1 MKTILK
7 SNVFVLLLFAMI
19 NAGNIHA
26 QQKGNGNV
34 AVKSY
39 ETGAFDR
46 ILVGGALKMVIIPSE
61 KHSVNIETDDN
72 LFDQIQVVVKGSTL
86 EIIPRHISNST
97 KLEAVVALPSLSG
110 LKAEG
115 ATNVSSDELLEGESL
130 ELEASGASKL
140 NLALSY
146 ENLVSSISGA
156 VKLTL
161 EGHAGS
167 HKVNMSGA
175 SKLAALDL
183 ETENTVIVASGASS
197 AKVWAVERL
206 DANVSGAA
214 SVSFDKQP
222 MEYNLNDNSFK
233 TKIPGKK
240 PDYAEGDSVTVK
252 VGNINVKVIEGDTTR
267 VNIGGLNIEVDEKG
281 NVNVNRKRRHKFNGH
296 WAGVELG
303 LNGYLT
309 PDFNMSFPASQSYL
323 DLRMEK
329 SINVNLNF
337 YEQNIPLSKSGTFG
351 LVSGLGLSWNNYR
364 FSKNTLLVSDS
375 SELKGY
381 LMEGVSVRKSK
392 LVNLYLT
399 LPLYFEIQS
408 KGTKTKDKFHLAAG
422 VVGGWRISTHTKLY
436 FNEASKEYR
445 LRDPETN
452 GLLPFVKQ
460 TPGSSTRNIVKDRGS
475 FHQHPFKL
483 DASVRAGWGIINL
496 YANYSLTSMFIKD
509 KGPELYPYAIGI
521 SLSGW

>member
-1 MKTILK
+1 MKTLLK
-7 SNVFVLLLFAMI
+7 SIAFTFVFVLISANLIFA
-19 NAGNIHA
+19 
-26 QQKGNGNV
+26 QLKGNGNV
-34 AVKSY
+34 MVKNY
-39 ETGAFDR
+39 EVETFDR
-46 ILVGGALKMVIIPSE
+46 IVVSGVLKLVVLPSE
-61 KHSVNIETDDN
+61 SHTVNIETDEN
-72 LFDQIQVVVKGSTL
+72 LFEQISVVIKNNAL
-86 EIIPRHISNST
+86 EITPRHINKST
-97 KLEAVVALPSLSG
+97 KLQAVVGLPLLSG
-110 LKAEG
+110 LKASG
-115 ATNVSSDELLEGESL
+115 ATEVRSDRLLEGEKL
-130 ELEASGASKL
+130 ELEASGASKIH
-140 NLALSY
+140 LALSY
-146 ENLVSSISGA
+146 NTLVTNVSGA

-161 EGHAGS
+161 EGHADN
-167 HKVNMSGA
+167 HQINMSGA
-175 SKLAALDL
+175 SKLIAQDF
-183 ETENTVIVASGASS
+183 ETQATQVVASGAAS

-206 DANVSGAA
+206 DSNVSGAA

-222 MEYNLNDNSFK
+222 LQYNLNDNSFK
-233 TKIPGKK
+233 TRMSAIPSEVS
-240 PDYAEGDSVTVK
+240 EGDSITVK
-252 VGNINVKVIEGDTTR
+252 VGNINVKVVEGDTTR

-281 NVNVNRKRRHKFNGH
+281 NVNVNRKRQHKFNGH
-296 WAGVELG
+296 WAGIELG
-303 LNGYLT
+303 LNGFLT

-375 SELKGY
+375 SALKGY

-399 LPLYFEIQS
+399 LPLYFEFQT
-408 KGTKTKDKFHLAAG
+408 KGTKTKDKMHFAAG

-445 LRDPETN
+445 LRDPETGN
-452 GLLPFVKQ
+452 LLPGVMQ
-460 TPGSSTRNIVKDRGS
+460 TPGSSTRNIVKDRAS
-475 FHQHPFKL
+475 FHQRPFKL

-509 KGPELYPYAIGI
+509 KGPELYPYSVGI

>member
-1 MKTILK
+1 M
-7 SNVFVLLLFAMI
+7 
-19 NAGNIHA
+19 
-26 QQKGNGNV
+26 KGNGNV
-34 AVKSY
+34 TVKSY
-39 ETGAFDR
+39 EVGAFDR
-46 ILVGGALKMVIIPSE
+46 IVIGGALKLVIVPSE
-61 KHSVNIETDDN
+61 NQSLNIETDEN
-72 LFDQIQVVVKGSTL
+72 LFNQITVVVKNNTL
-86 EIIPRHISNST
+86 EITPRHINKST
-97 KLEAVVALPSLSG
+97 KLEAVVGLPLLNG
-110 LKAEG
+110 LKASG
-115 ATNVSSDELLEGESL
+115 ATDIRSDMLLEGETL
-130 ELEASGASKL
+130 ELEASGASKIH
-140 NLALSY
+140 LALSY
-146 ENLVSSISGA
+146 NSMVTDISGA

-161 EGHAGS
+161 EGRADNHQI
-167 HKVNMSGA
+167 NMSGA
-175 SKLAALDL
+175 SKLSAQDFETRTTQLD
-183 ETENTVIVASGASS
+183 ASGAAS

-206 DANVSGAA
+206 DSNVSGAA
-214 SVSFDKQP
+214 SVGFDKQP
-222 MEYNLNDNSFK
+222 LEYNLNDKSFK
-233 TKIPGKK
+233 TRMSAIPSEK
-240 PDYAEGDSVTVK
+240 PAGDSITVK

-281 NVNVNRKRRHKFNGH
+281 NVNVNRKRKHKFNGH

-309 PDFNMSFPASQSYL
+309 KDHNMSFPANQSYL

-364 FSKNTLLVSDS
+364 FSNNTLLVSDS
-375 SELKGY
+375 SVLKGY

-399 LPLYFEIQS
+399 LPVYFEIQS
-408 KGTKTKDKFHLAAG
+408 KGTKTKDKFHFAAG

-445 LRDPETN
+445 LRDLET
-452 GLLPFVKQ
+452 GLLPGVMQ
-460 TPGSSTRNIVKDRGS
+460 TPGSSTRNIVKDRAS
-475 FHQHPFKL
+475 FHQRPFKL

-509 KGPELYPYAIGI
+509 KGPELYPYSVGI
-521 SLSGW
+521 CLSGW

>member
-1 MKTILK
+1 MKTLLK
-7 SNVFVLLLFAMI
+7 SIVIVLMI
-19 NAGNIHA
+19 TFIFAGNIIA

-34 AVKSY
+34 SVKNY
-39 ETGAFDR
+39 ETAAFDR
-46 ILVGGALKMVIIPSE
+46 ILVGGTMKLVILPSE
-61 KHSVNIETDDN
+61 NHSVNIETDDN
-72 LFDQIQVVVKGSTL
+72 LFDKIQVVVKGSTL
-86 EIIPRHISNST
+86 EIIPKNISNAT
-97 KLEAVVALPSLSG
+97 KLQATVSLPSLTG

-115 ATNVSSDELLEGESL
+115 ATDVSNTELIEGESL

-146 ENLVSSISGA
+146 VNLVSNISGA
-156 VKLTL
+156 AKLTL
-161 EGHAGS
+161 DGHAES

-183 ETENTVIVASGASS
+183 ETENSVIVASGASS

-222 MEYNLNDNSFK
+222 MEYNLNDNTFR
-233 TKIPGKK
+233 TKIPGVAS
-240 PDYAEGDSVTVK
+240 DIAEGDSVTVK

-364 FSKNTLLVSDS
+364 FSRNTLLVSDS
-375 SELKGY
+375 SVFKGY
-381 LMEGVSVRKSK
+381 LMEGASVRKSK

-399 LPLYFEIQS
+399 LPVYFEIQS
-408 KGTKTKDKFHLAAG
+408 KGTKTKDKFHFAAG
-422 VVGGWRISTHTKLY
+422 VVGGWRISTHTKIY

-445 LRDPETN
+445 LRNPETN
-452 GLLPFVKQ
+452 ELLPVVKQ
-460 TPGSSTRNIVKDRGS
+460 TPGSSTRNIVKDRSS

-509 KGPELYPYAIGI
+509 KGPELYPYSVGI